1 MLQRGPAEET
11 IEPMIN
17 AGELRP
23 GNTVE
28 RGGDLLQVLEF
39 AHIKLGRGTAVVRT
53 KLRNLTTGAVTEETF
68 RPEEK
73 FGRARI
79 ERSEVQYLYR
89 DGDAYVV
96 MDTSTYEQTPLTPE
110 QIGDGTRWLKEN
122 DTLTL
127 LSYEGRILGVELPI
141 TVELEVLET
150 EPGFKGDT
158 ANAAS
163 KPATLETGAVVDVPL
178 FVNQAD
184 RVRVD
189 TRTGRYIER
198 A

>member
-1 MLQRGPAEET
+1 V
-11 IEPMIN
+11 IN

-23 GNTVE
+23 GTTVE

-53 KLRNLTTGAVTEETF
+53 KLKNLVTGAVTEETF

-79 ERSEVQYLYR
+79 ERNAAQFLYR
-89 DGDAYVV
+89 DGDAFVV
-96 MDTSTYEQTPLTPE
+96 MDTTSYEQSPLTPE
-110 QIGDGTRWLKEN
+110 QVGDGARWLKES
-122 DTLTL
+122 DSLTL
-127 LSYEGRILGVELPI
+127 LTYDGRVLGIELPI
-141 TVELEVLET
+141 AVELEVTET

-178 FVNQAD
+178 FVNRGD

-189 TRTGRYIER
+189 TRTGRYMER

>member
-1 MLQRGPAEET
+1 
-11 IEPMIN
+11 MIN

-23 GNTVE
+23 GTTVE

-39 AHIKLGRGTAVVRT
+39 AHIKLGRGTAVVRA
-53 KLRNLTTGAVTEETF
+53 KLKNLATGAVTEETF

-89 DGDAYVV
+89 DGDHFVV
-96 MDTSTYEQTPLTPE
+96 MDTGSYEQTPLTAE
-110 QIGDGTRWLKEN
+110 QVGDGVRWLKESE
-122 DTLTL
+122 TLTL
-127 LSYEGRILGVELPI
+127 LTHDGRVLGVELPI
-141 TVELEVLET
+141 AVELEVVET
-150 EPGFKGDT
+150 EPGFRGDT

-163 KPATLETGAVVDVPL
+163 KPATVETGGVVDVPL
-178 FVNQAD
+178 FVNQGD
-184 RVRVD
+184 RIRVD

>member
-1 MLQRGPAEET
+1 
-11 IEPMIN
+11 MIN
-17 AGELRP
+17 AGDLRP
-23 GNTVE
+23 GTTVE
-28 RGGDLLQVLEF
+28 RAGDLLQVLEF

-53 KLRNLTTGAVTEETF
+53 KLKNLVTGAVTEETF

-73 FGRARI
+73 FGRARL

-89 DGDAYVV
+89 DGDNFVV
-96 MDTSTYEQTPLTPE
+96 MDTGTYEQTPLSPD
-110 QIGDGTRWLKEN
+110 QVGDGVRWLKES

-127 LSYEGRILGVELPI
+127 LTHEGRVLGVELPI
-141 TVELEVLET
+141 AVALAVVET

-158 ANAAS
+158 ANAAT

-178 FVNQAD
+178 FVSEGD
-184 RVRVD
+184 RIRVD